1 MLDTRDLDIVVY
13 GASGFTGRLACKYLN
28 QQYGVDDS
36 VARH

>member
-1 MLDTRDLDIVVY
+1 MSNTRELGIVVY
-13 GASGFTGRLACKYLN
+13 GVSGFTGRLACKYSN